1 MFPSWQPLYGELSLL
16 QNGGET
22 TMIYFT
28 TEKSAGYGAR
38 IFLQEPIYAD
48 ETNEVNGLHEL
59 ARELSVWR
67 GSDKTVIILPQ
78 DCSEAWAKTG
88 RAGFK
93 GIIGRDIKMSG
104 YEMEAEELAVIE
116 KRCKARGMIN
126 ITPIIKDM
134 KTDWR

>member
-1 MFPSWQPLYGELSLL
+1 MF
-16 QNGGET
+16 
-22 TMIYFT
+22 YFT

-59 ARELSVWR
+59 AKELSVWR
-67 GSDKTVIILPQ
+67 GADKTVTILPQ

-93 GIIGRDIKMSG
+93 GFISRNIKMSG
-104 YEMEAEELAVIE
+104 YEMEAEEMAVTE
-116 KRCKARGMIN
+116 KRCVARGMVN
-126 ITPIIKDM
+126 LTPIIKDV
-134 KTDWR
+134 KQEWR